1 MNTNGVLSLGQPFTR
16 FSSFGSNFD
25 SVPSPPIIAP
35 FWDDVDIR
43 AAGTIFYRQ
52 DFSSSVADQ
61 VQQEIYAQF
70 PDIGFFYPSLVFVA
84 TWDRVATL
92 PHFSGRL
99 NTFQAII
106 ASDGVR
112 TFVRFN
118 YGDIQWGG
126 FRTLIGVSA
135 GDGINFITHPASLS
149 SSVLLLDNT
158 ATTYRIDSKFN
169 TGLIGVGTGGGGHR
183 GHVPPPP

>member
-1 MNTNGVLSLGQPFTR
+1 MLSLGQRFTR

-43 AAGTIFYRQ
+43 RGGTIFYRQ
-52 DFSSSVADQ
+52 DFTSSVADQ

-70 PDIGFFYPSLVFVA
+70 PDIEFFYPSLVFVA
-84 TWDRVATL
+84 TWDRVAA
-92 PHFSGRL
+92 FSSSFRGRF

-106 ASDGVR
+106 ATDGGR

-118 YGDIQWGG
+118 YGDIQW
-126 FRTLIGVSA
+126 
-135 GDGINFITHPASLS
+135 
-149 SSVLLLDNT
+149 
-158 ATTYRIDSKFN
+158 
-169 TGLIGVGTGGGGHR
+169 
-183 GHVPPPP
+183 

>member
-25 SVPSPPIIAP
+25 SVSSPPIIAP

-126 FRTLIGVSA
+126 STTLIGVSA

-169 TGLIGVGTGGGGHR
+169 TSM
-183 GHVPPPP
+183 